1 MKVGFFTQNI
11 RKGGLDTFLINLL
24 NHWREDD
31 DIVLFCNRSHPGLVD
46 LQRGLDV
53 RIEIVTYDF
62 LVANDLHERVVGY
75 SKPVRVLLKGVFW
88 VLGFPYLVQSVR
100 RLISNHP
107 CDRLLVVNGG
117 YPGGDA
123 CLAATVAWASIGNG
137 KSQAWHNFHN
147 MTLPYSTN
155 PWRKFKERLID
166 FLVARSAAGFV
177 TVSAA
182 CLETLKVRPVLQGAN
197 GRFIHNGMAPLRPSA
212 YQPLRAELD
221 LPDSA
226 ELVLMLAV
234 YEERK
239 GHAFIFEAMLELT
252 ARNPNAFLL
261 VCGDG
266 SLAEIE
272 RVRTLRD
279 ESPCRDRILL
289 QSHREY
295 VARLLSQVDVLAV
308 PSQSQESFGYMAL
321 EAMYC
326 GLAVVCTDVGGLPE
340 VVENG
345 RTGLV
350 VSRTDA
356 IGFGRALSDL
366 LSDPVRRH
374 ALGEAGRERACRY
387 FSVERMTT
395 QYMALME

>member
-1 MKVGFFTQNI
+1 MKIGFFTQNV

-24 NHWREDD
+24 SHWREEDD
-31 DIVLFCNRSHPGLVD
+31 VVLFCNRSHPGLAD
-46 LQRGLDV
+46 LQRELGP

-62 LVANDLHERVVGY
+62 LVAQDLHERVARYGR
-75 SKPVRVLLKGVFW
+75 PIRVLLKGLFW
-88 VLGFPYLVQSVR
+88 VMGFPYLVQSVR
-100 RLISNHP
+100 DLLRVHP
-107 CDRLLVVNGG
+107 CDRLLIVNGG

-123 CLAATVAWASIGNG
+123 CLAANVAWARMGNG
-137 KSQAWHNFHN
+137 KPQAWHNFHN
-147 MTLPYSTN
+147 LTLPYAAN
-155 PWRKFKERLID
+155 PMRRLKERWID
-166 FLVARSAAGFV
+166 ALVARSAAGFV

-182 CLETLKVRPVLQGAN
+182 CLETLKERPGLLGEN
-197 GRFIHNGMAPLRPSA
+197 RRFIHNGMMPNEPLTAPS
-212 YQPLRAELD
+212 LRAELG
-221 LPDSA
+221 LTESV

-234 YEERK
+234 YEQRK
-239 GHAFIFEAMLELT
+239 GHAFLFEAMKEVV
-252 ARNPNAFLL
+252 AHNPQAYLL

-266 SLAEIE
+266 SPADVE
-272 RVRTLRD
+272 RVRRLRD
-279 ESPCRDRILL
+279 ECPCHDRIIL
-289 QSHREY
+289 QNHRED
-295 VARLLSQVDVLAV
+295 VASLLSQVDVLAV

-350 VSRTDA
+350 VSRNDA

-366 LSDPVRRH
+366 LSDSVRRH
-374 ALGEAGRERACRY
+374 ALGKAGRDRACRH
-387 FSVERMTT
+387 FSVERMTN